1 MSLVMARLIH
11 LTHLGCN
18 ATQTILCSFAEQFLS
33 TTKNVM
39 TYTAE
44 HFIAT
49 NQANAH
55 ALKGLSITAF
65 SGFENVVEL
74 NLSASKA
81 VMGES
86 FTHLKAILGAKDIQE
101 LLALQTG
108 LFQAVSEKAAA
119 YGQQVCSLVTDTGVE
134 FTKAFEIKLAESQ
147 TAFNDAVENFAKN
160 APAGSEPAL
169 VAFNSAVSAGQS
181 VIDSAQ
187 SSAKKVLELTESNLK
202 AANTA
207 NMR

>member
-1 MSLVMARLIH
+1 
-11 LTHLGCN
+11 
-18 ATQTILCSFAEQFLS
+18 
-33 TTKNVM
+33 M

-65 SGFENVVEL
+65 SGFENLVEL
-74 NLSASKA
+74 NLSVSKT

-86 FTHLKAILGAKDIQE
+86 LSHFKAILGAKDIQD

-108 LFQAVSEKAAA
+108 LFQAVSEKSAA
-119 YGQQVCSLVTDTGVE
+119 YGQHVYSLATDTGVE
-134 FTKAFEIKLAESQ
+134 FNKAFEIKLSEAQ
-147 TAFNDAVENFAKN
+147 MAFNDAVENFAKN

-169 VAFNSAVSAGQS
+169 AAFKSAVTAGQS
-181 VIDSAQ
+181 VIDSAKI
-187 SSAKKVLELTESNLK
+187 SAKKVVEMTESNLK
-202 AANTA
+202 AATHKVA
-207 NMR
+207 SPAKMR